1 MMDNLIKNKK
11 IKKIAILHPT
21 FGYNGGAENVIL
33 ATIESWHSIGIE
45 ANIYT
50 YRLRE
55 NTPNYIKQFK
65 TDITLNPFL
74 FNKTA
79 KFLADELRNYD
90 AVLIHNFPA
99 TIFFGLAYDYAKKNN
114 IILPKSFWYCHE
126 PSVRL
131 YGYDDESYKRLQKTW
146 DIVARYTMHLDKL
159 GVSKMDYIM
168 SNSFRTKN
176 GVKRVYNR
184 DAEVIYPC
192 ITHIYTNNIIPINNS
207 EHFVYIGR
215 IEKPKNLENAIHA
228 FKKALEKIDNKEL
241 KFIIAGKGKH
251 ENDLKKLVQKINME
265 NNIIFKGFVSEEE
278 KHNLLNK
285 SYALIMPAV
294 NEPFGLTVIEALYSS
309 CISIISNKSGVYEV
323 AKDFSI
329 SCDMLSIDEISEKII
344 YIYNNNINLKENILS
359 KSKSILNK
367 FTVKT
372 YSLEVLKYIENN
384 L

>member
-207 EHFVYIGR
+207 KHFVYIGR

-344 YIYNNNINLKENILS
+344 YIYNNINLKENILS